1 MCKNI
6 IKKELEKSGKEIKF
20 DIVSNPEFLKE

>member
-6 IKKELEKSGKEIKF
+6 IKKELEKSEKKIKF

>member
-1 MCKNI
+1 MKKKVEDLKKAGKNT
-6 IKKELEKSGKEIKF
+6 KF